1 LLLLLLLR
9 WLGLSP
15 WPLALPWPEPLLRRL
30 LARTRFYTEPCFKYL
45 SVTAHVFSA

>member
-15 WPLALPWPEPLLRRL
+15 WPLALPWPEPLLLRL
-30 LARTRFYTEPCFKYL
+30 LARTRFYTEPCFK
-45 SVTAHVFSA
+45 